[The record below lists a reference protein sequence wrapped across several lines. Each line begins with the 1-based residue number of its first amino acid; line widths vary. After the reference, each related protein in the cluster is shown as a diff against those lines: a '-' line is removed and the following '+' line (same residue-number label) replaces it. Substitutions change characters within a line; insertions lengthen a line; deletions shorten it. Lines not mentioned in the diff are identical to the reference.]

1 MPIHTFTQQAA
12 RFADVHGITGCAG
25 DGVHNRVGGAA
36 SELSLWAWKRDN
48 ASLLDQR
55 AGFAPGRIAEKGGS
69 CFAAVPLLWSGSN
82 QQVHQVQRPA
92 IVCRELVF
100 IWIYQTSIQSVIQD
114 YDSCEFFFGKI
125 KKRKTTLI
133 LKKNEKCIC

>member
-12 RFADVHGITGCAG
+12 RFADVHGITGCSG
-25 DGVHNRVGGAA
+25 DDVNNVGGAA
-36 SELSLWAWKRDN
+36 RERSLWAGKRDN

-55 AGFAPGRIAEKGGS
+55 AGFTPGRITEKGPS

-82 QQVHQVQRPA
+82 QQFPQVRWPA

-100 IWIYQTSIQSVIQD
+100 IWILPDFDSVCV
-114 YDSCEFFFGKI
+114 SGL
-125 KKRKTTLI
+125 RNL
-133 LKKNEKCIC
+133 